1 MLILYFLELHL
12 ELHLRILLENKT
24 VDEAK
29 LLSNHRVF
37 DMDIYCALIE
47 LFWTILNFDPDLTW
61 RYMTEPLQ
69 EILRI

>member
-1 MLILYFLELHL
+1 MLILYFL

-47 LFWTILNFDPDLTW
+47 LF
-61 RYMTEPLQ
+61 
-69 EILRI
+69 